1 MPLSRDNRTRFA
13 SFLSGLFAV
22 LLTLGIVE
30 SSHAAPVETPA
41 GSGHSWPNQF
51 KSHERGP
58 EPWLGMSSVGTRL
71 HPPGGEAE
79 PSVLAE
85 AGADK
90 PSLPLPVPAAIWMFG
105 TGLAALGLARRRIS
119 AWRRR
124 DQRRATSNSTTK
136 PERRRLSRRRLRAV
150 LRERIDCKAAG
161 GQCGD
166 GASASG
172 GGQPGSNGIG
182 GPADVPPRPRCPAN
196 SMAQRFAELA
206 AALAEQPGVAPGRR
220 FGRSCVKFGKRP
232 FLALDDGERG
242 GIAFRVGEYGAVRM
256 LAELP
261 HLEYWNPK
269 QERQPKR
276 SWVICHQGY
285 GEVLVRLALEA
296 YEQALRDSA
305 RVADES
311 REYPAAEP
319 EGA

>member
-1 MPLSRDNRTRFA
+1 M
-13 SFLSGLFAV
+13 
-22 LLTLGIVE
+22 LGVVE
-30 SSHAAPVETPA
+30 PSHAAPVETTA
-41 GSGHSWPNQF
+41 GSGHEWTHQF
-51 KSHERGP
+51 KGHERGP
-58 EPWLGMSSVGTRL
+58 DSWFGMFSVGSRP
-71 HPPGGEAE
+71 HGHSGAVG
-79 PSVLAE
+79 PSDLAE
-85 AGADK
+85 AGTDK

-124 DQRRATSNSTTK
+124 DRRRAMTDSASR
-136 PERRRLSRRRLRAV
+136 PERRKLSRRRLRAV

-161 GQCGD
+161 GQSGE
-166 GASASG
+166 GANASG
-172 GGQPGSNGIG
+172 GGQPDSNGMG
-182 GPADVPPRPRCPAN
+182 GPADVPPRLQCPAN

-206 AALAEQPGVAPGRR
+206 GALAEQPDVVPGRR
-220 FGRSCVKFGKRP
+220 FGMSCVKFGKRP

-261 HLEYWNPK
+261 QLEYWNPK

-276 SWVICHQGY
+276 SWLICHQGY

-296 YEQALRDSA
+296 YEQALRDST
-305 RVADES
+305 RVADEP